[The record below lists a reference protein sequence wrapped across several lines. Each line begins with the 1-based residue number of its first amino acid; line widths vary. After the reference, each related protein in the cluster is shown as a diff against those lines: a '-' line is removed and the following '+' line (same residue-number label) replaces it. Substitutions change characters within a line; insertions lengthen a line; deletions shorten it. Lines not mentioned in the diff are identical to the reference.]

1 MTHNYQVDPALQFGP
16 RWKNQ
21 RPPGLPDD
29 IRPAGI
35 TGSGIPYIASAIPR
49 DLMEGNAFRDALLSL
64 AQNESS
70 LRMGLP
76 ASLFSPGRV
85 HAWGVFQWNDGA
97 MRRLLFTPRP
107 RIIHAWTIDA
117 HRVTAEEEVGWP
129 IAYYAAI
136 WRDLVRRGADARQA
150 TIGIRLW
157 HKGPSYL
164 SQFIRNRM
172 DDRVVTAIINSP
184 RTGRTQRDVDPAE
197 QWSKH
202 RNQLAI
208 VGRYAGT

>member
-1 MTHNYQVDPALQFGP
+1 MTYTYRVDPARQFGP

-21 RPPGLPDD
+21 RPPGLPGD

-35 TGSGIPYIASAIPR
+35 AGSGVPYIEAAVPS
-49 DLMEGNAFRDALLSL
+49 DLQEGGHFKDALLSL

-76 ASLFSPGRV
+76 ASLFAPGRV

-97 MRRLLFTPRP
+97 MRRLPFNRAV
-107 RIIHAWTIDA
+107 RVVHAWTIDD
-117 HRVTAEEEVGWP
+117 HRVTPDEEVRWP
-129 IAYYAAI
+129 LAYYAAL
-136 WRDLVRRGADARQA
+136 WRMLKTRGADDRQA

-157 HKGPSYL
+157 HKGPSFMNQY
-164 SQFIRNRM
+164 IRNRM
-172 DDRVVTAIINSP
+172 DDTPVGAVINSP
-184 RTGRTQRDVDPAE
+184 RTGVTRVEVSPAE

-202 RNQLAI
+202 RNQLQI
-208 VGRYAGT
+208 VRRYAGT

>member
-1 MTHNYQVDPALQFGP
+1 MTHRYQVDPARQFGP

-21 RPPGLPDD
+21 RPPGLPSDV
-29 IRPAGI
+29 RPAGI
-35 TGSGIPYIASAIPR
+35 AGSGIPYISSAVPP
-49 DLMEGNAFRDALLSL
+49 DLTEGNAFRDALLSL
-64 AQNESS
+64 AQNESA

-97 MRRLLFTPRP
+97 MRRLPFTPRP
-107 RIIHAWTIDA
+107 RVVHAWTIDA
-117 HRVTAEEEVGWP
+117 HRVTSEEEVGWP
-129 IAYYAAI
+129 VAYYAAI
-136 WRDLVRRGADARQA
+136 WRDLQRRGADARQA

-164 SQFIRNRM
+164 AQFVRNRM
-172 DDRVVTAIINSP
+172 DDRIVTAVINSP
-184 RTGRTQRDVDPAE
+184 RTGRTQRDVPPAE

-202 RNQLAI
+202 QNQLAI
-208 VGRYAGT
+208 VRRYAGT